1 MLCLSFLF
9 GYITVSII
17 AMAEHSA
24 GMGVFFF
31 FFFLGILILFRA
43 KYSSDFVSTAIKR
56 SSI

>member
-24 GMGVFFF
+24 GMGVFF
-31 FFFLGILILFRA
+31 LGGGGYF
-43 KYSSDFVSTAIKR
+43 DFISCKIKQ
-56 SSI
+56 